1 MPVDLP
7 DDLRRF
13 IAEHLG
19 SIAQL
24 ELLLL
29 LAADAEKSWTADE
42 AAKALYISPEAT
54 LGFLEGMRSQ
64 GLLQRAADSPV
75 AYRFAP
81 AKPES
86 ERLARDLDAYYKERR
101 LTIINLIY
109 ASPAQKFQSFADAFR
124 LRKDQ

>member
-1 MPVDLP
+1 MPSDLP

-29 LAADAEKSWTADE
+29 LAADAEKTWTAEE

-54 LGFLEGMRSQ
+54 LGFLEAMKSQ
-64 GLLQRAADSPV
+64 GLIRRTAEGPPS
-75 AYRFAP
+75 YRFAP
-81 AKPES
+81 ARPES
-86 ERLARDLDAYYKERR
+86 EQLARELASFYKERR

-109 ASPAQKFQSFADAFR
+109 ASPVQKLQSFADAFR